1 MQMGMGGNAMSLSGL
16 AQGGDFQQGP
26 SIQNPAG
33 VSGTPEAL
41 FAEYDKCVMCLKYLG
56 DVETDPARGA
66 KVQMMAA
73 QLNQM
78 KVDRQ
83 REVQQLQQQVA
94 RAGSGVM

>member
-1 MQMGMGGNAMSLSGL
+1 MPDGMGGNAMSLSGL
-16 AQGGDFQQGP
+16 AGDFQQGP
-26 SIQNPAG
+26 SIQSPG
-33 VSGTPEAL
+33 GMSGTPQAL

-56 DVETDPARGA
+56 DVETDPTRGA

-83 REVQQLQQQVA
+83 KEMQQLQQQVA
-94 RAGSGVM
+94 RAQSGVM